1 MVSKYTYPSQK
12 YSLYKPFK
20 KQRMNILGKGGVGSI
35 GINLLKKLPKKG
47 INVKRISYDSSYSRS
62 IPCLGYLS

>member
-1 MVSKYTYPSQK
+1 
-12 YSLYKPFK
+12 
-20 KQRMNILGKGGVGSI
+20 MNILGKGGVGLI